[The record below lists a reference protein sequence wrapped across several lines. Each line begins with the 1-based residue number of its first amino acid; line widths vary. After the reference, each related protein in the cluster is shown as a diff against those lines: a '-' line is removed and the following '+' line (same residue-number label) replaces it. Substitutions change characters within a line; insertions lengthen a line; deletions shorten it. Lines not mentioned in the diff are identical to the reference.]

1 MVKTLENIRREEASD
16 WERNAEFYRTDD
28 HSPLMQSL
36 ARRREQFYEI
46 SAGQRVL
53 DLGCGS
59 GAVVASLRR
68 RGVDAV
74 GVDYAQAMVDVART
88 EYGLGEQVRRSDA
101 ADLPFETNSFD
112 VVIANGVFH
121 HLAVQEEL
129 LPALREVRRVL
140 KPGGRLC
147 CFDRNGSWVSTL
159 MSGGCVRI
167 KELLR
172 IATGRQRFASCASR
186 NEIGFGDP
194 DDLKTIGEFDFDII
208 RQQQVSTA
216 LFFFCVV
223 VLNGIEYFLSS
234 RLRSFIEC
242 RLVGAITWIDRRCG
256 WRQFCVEQFIVFNA
270 AKCARKV
277 VASAGRQAALMEKA
291 TAPQTQVGETVYE

>member
-1 MVKTLENIRREEASD
+1 MAKTLENIRREEACD

-36 ARRREQFYEI
+36 ARRREQYYEI

-53 DLGCGS
+53 DLGCGA

-74 GVDYAQAMVDVART
+74 GVDYAQAMVDVALA
-88 EYGLGEQVRRSDA
+88 EYRLCEHVRRSDA
-101 ADLPFETNSFD
+101 TDLPFETNSFD

-129 LPALREVRRVL
+129 VPALSEVRRVL

-147 CFDRNGSWVSTL
+147 CFDRNGSMVSTL

-172 IATGRQRFASCASR
+172 IITGRQRFASCASR
-186 NEIGFGDP
+186 NEIGFGGP
-194 DDLKTIGEFDFDII
+194 GDLKTIGGFDFDII

-216 LFFFCVV
+216 MFFFCVV
-223 VLNGIEYFLSS
+223 VLNGMEYFFSS
-234 RLRSFIEC
+234 RLRSFIE
-242 RLVGAITWIDRRCG
+242 RHLVGAITWIDRRCG
-256 WRQFCVEQFIVFNA
+256 WRWLCVEQFVVFNA
-270 AKCARKV
+270 AKCANKV
-277 VASAGRQAALMEKA
+277 MDSTGGQAALVEKA
-291 TAPQTQVGETVYE
+291 TAPSTRVGEAVYE